1 MFRDGT
7 LDGKEVAA
15 VDAEKDIRDAGWVL
29 VRSRITTALGVSGFA
44 RFGLSGWCRIAASR
58 QLGESVLGC

>member
-15 VDAEKDIRDAGWVL
+15 VDAEKDFRDAGWVL
-29 VRSRITTALGVSGFA
+29 GAVSDHDGFGSVWVRTFWLEWLVSD
-44 RFGLSGWCRIAASR
+44 CR
-58 QLGESVLGC
+58 E